1 MECCI
6 FSLERSRAIK
16 NYLLTSL
23 SVFTLLPYFMM
34 GGDPFC
40 PGPVPYGLSSA
51 ASDIPRDRLSAPSLG
66 STQMVSVVPTLFF
79 PVGTEVCLTL
89 LHGYVSSSL
98 TSCPQLTATLNL
110 PTLPSFLA
118 ELKWIPHSNRLCHQ
132 NLSQQRYGWLLSAHS
147 LSHWPLCHIWHCW
160 AELLKAVSPCLCGAL
175 VLFLLL

>member
-16 NYLLTSL
+16 NYRLTSL

-40 PGPVPYGLSSA
+40 PRPVPYGLSSA
-51 ASDIPRDRLSAPSLG
+51 ASDIPRDQLSAPSLG

-79 PVGTEVCLTL
+79 PVGTEACLTL

-98 TSCPQLTATLNL
+98 MSCPQLTATLNL

-132 NLSQQRYGWLLSAHS
+132 NLSHQRYGWLLSAHTLS
-147 LSHWPLCHIWHCW
+147 LLDPSATSDT
-160 AELLKAVSPCLCGAL
+160 AEQSFLK
-175 VLFLLL
+175 LFLVAFAAL